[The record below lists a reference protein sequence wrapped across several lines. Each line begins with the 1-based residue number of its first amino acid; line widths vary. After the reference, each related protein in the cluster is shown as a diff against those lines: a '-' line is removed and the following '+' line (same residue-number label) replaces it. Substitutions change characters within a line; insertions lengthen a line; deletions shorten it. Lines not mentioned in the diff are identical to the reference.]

1 MFNDSDIE
9 KAFLIFKQIQHKIAE
24 SMIFYKN
31 SVEPNYGHVVK
42 YTKDNQIKALW
53 LDFKDLNQWT
63 LKILFMKHK
72 QVNQDFFIQQIGNYY
87 RVGWKVRKLE
97 S

>member
-1 MFNDSDIE
+1 MFTQKDLENCYS
-9 KAFLIFKQIQHKIAE
+9 IFKHVQPKIAD

-31 SVEPNYGHVVK
+31 SDQPDFGHIVK
-42 YTKDNQIKALW
+42 YIKEKHTTAVW

-72 QVNQDFFIQQIGNYY
+72 QVNQDFFINEVNGFY
-87 RVGWKVRKLE
+87 RVGWKLKK
-97 S
+97 